1 MEESLYDFYK
11 KRYINKDIFISRKKT
26 ATKIISKIDDLLD
39 SLDNMSQTEHLS
51 ILDYINISQE
61 LKLIKNKIYLDINDY
76 IICEHYMMKRYKKHK
91 IRIKKFI

>member
-1 MEESLYDFYK
+1 MKESLYDFYK

-26 ATKIISKIDDLLD
+26 ATEIISKIDDLLD

-76 IICEHYMMKRYKKHK
+76 IICEHYIMKRYKRHK
-91 IRIKKFI
+91 IRLKKFI

>member
-1 MEESLYDFYK
+1 MEKSLYDFYK
-11 KRYINKDIFISRKKT
+11 KRYTNKDIVISRKKT

-39 SLDNMSQTEHLS
+39 SLGNMSQTEHLS
-51 ILDYINISQE
+51 ILDYINISEE

-76 IICEHYMMKRYKKHK
+76 IICEHYILKRYKKHK